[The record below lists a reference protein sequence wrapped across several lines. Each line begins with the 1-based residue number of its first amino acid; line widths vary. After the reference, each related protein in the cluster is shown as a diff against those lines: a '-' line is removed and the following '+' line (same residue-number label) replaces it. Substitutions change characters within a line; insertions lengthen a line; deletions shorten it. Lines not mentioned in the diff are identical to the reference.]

1 MREIIIGKN
10 EAGKRFDKVLKSYLS
25 NASASFI
32 YKMLRKK
39 NIVLDDKKADGREKL
54 SKGQSVKMYFSE
66 ETFKKMT
73 GEDSLEKGLNNLEN
87 TDALEKMVDML
98 KSLIIYEDENLLI
111 FSKPS
116 GWLSQKA
123 GKDDISVNE
132 ICISYLYKKGE
143 ITDESMRTF
152 KPSICNRLDR
162 NTSGIMVFGKT
173 LIALQEMAKLFKTR
187 DLNKYYIA
195 VVKGELSVGGEYK
208 AYLSKDNNG
217 NQVNLINEYKKGY
230 KEIRTSINPIF
241 SSEEY
246 SVIELELIT
255 GKTHQ
260 LRAHLAYLG
269 HPIIGDPKYGDMKIN
284 KKYRNKFKINSQ
296 LLHAYRLEFP
306 SEINYDMN
314 YLSGKVFK
322 AKYGKEFEKFMEK

>member
-10 EAGKRFDKVLKSYLS
+10 EAGKRLDKVLKSYLS
-25 NASASFI
+25 NAGTSFI

-54 SKGQSVKMYFSE
+54 SKGQSIKMYFSE

-73 GEDSLEKGLNNLEN
+73 GEDSLEKGLNNIEN

-98 KSLIIYEDENLLI
+98 KSLIIYEDENLII

-123 GKDDISVNE
+123 RKDDISVNE

-195 VVKGELSVGGEYK
+195 VVKGNLSVGGEYK

-217 NQVNLINEYKKGY
+217 NQVKLINEYKKGY

-246 SVIELELIT
+246 SFIKLELIT

-269 HPIIGDPKYGDMKIN
+269 HPIIGDPKYGDMKTN
-284 KKYRNKFKINSQ
+284 KKYKNEFKITSQ

-306 SEINYDMN
+306 SD
-314 YLSGKVFK
+314 LKGL
-322 AKYGKEFEKFMEK
+322 